1 MFAAA
6 IFGSFILYLVIGAV
20 VGRKVKDK
28 SDYYVAGRAAPTF
41 LVAGTLV
48 ASFLSTVSF
57 MGELGFS
64 YDGYPV
70 VMLLLTAFN
79 ISGYVLGVMLFGRYL
94 RRSSALTVPEYFGK
108 RFNSPGLQALAGVM
122 VVVGIGLYLVA
133 VTQGLV
139 LVIGQLIDIP
149 QWLLLVIVWAS
160 YTIFTFMSGSQG
172 VLVNDTIMFVVF
184 SVAAILGMGWIIG
197 AAGGPVTAMQK
208 MAELTSKP
216 DGISWHG
223 LTGADN
229 YLGTPAQAVIYAVTF
244 GIVWCTVVAVSPWQS
259 SRFLMAKNEHVAIRS
274 ALFATAALAVTYLF
288 LTFGGFS
295 INLFNDGINPSEI
308 AFIWAGQNVLPS
320 LLGVIAVTGI
330 VAAGLS
336 SAASFLSLIGFS
348 AANDVMPYFTGQ
360 RVKEPELATTA
371 TTTAATT
378 ATAPTGQTFTATG
391 SAGTPDGPS
400 TPETSIATATDGPA
414 DDSTGASGDDDVRGL
429 QVARWTMVVAGL
441 IVLVITWVAPPA
453 VLTIGYFAATLFAA
467 SWGPIAFWSVR
478 STKLSARG
486 AAVGMIAGF
495 AVVAIFESLSEF
507 AGIELPDL
515 LNPTVLGFVAS
526 IGGTLLGNIGTRPS
540 QRGNAFRERLMV
552 IPAEDRDP
560 AKYRRTR
567 TWVIGTVIILILCGL
582 AMLLL
587 YAVPYATAIS

>member
-6 IFGSFILYLVIGAV
+6 IFGSFLLYLVIGAV
-20 VGRKVKDK
+20 VGRRVKDK

-149 QWLLLVIVWAS
+149 QWVLLVIVWAS
-160 YTIFTFMSGSQG
+160 YTIFTFLSGSQG

-184 SVAAILGMGWIIG
+184 TVAAILGMGWIIG
-197 AAGGPVTAMQK
+197 ASGGPVTAMQK
-208 MAELTSKP
+208 MAALTSKP

-229 YLGTPAQAVIYAVTF
+229 YIGTPAQAIIYAVTF

-295 INLFNDGINPSEI
+295 INLFNDGITPSEI

-320 LLGVIAVTGI
+320 LLGVIAITGI

-348 AANDVMPYFTGQ
+348 AANDVMPYLTGK
-360 RVKEPELATTA
+360 RVREPELATAAA
-371 TTTAATT
+371 TSTTAAAPAAQQFASTGPSPTSAGTSTPGTDVTT
-378 ATAPTGQTFTATG
+378 ATG
-391 SAGTPDGPS
+391 GPS
-400 TPETSIATATDGPA
+400 N
-414 DDSTGASGDDDVRGL
+414 DSTDASGDDDIRGL

-441 IVLVITWVAPPA
+441 VVLVITWVAPPA

-495 AVVAIFESLSEF
+495 VVVAIFESLSEF

-515 LNPTVLGFVAS
+515 LNPTILGFVAS

-540 QRGNAFRERLMV
+540 SLGNAFRERLMV
-552 IPAEDRDP
+552 VPEEDRDP
-560 AKYRRTR
+560 VKYRRTR
-567 TWVIGTVIILILCGL
+567 TWVIGTVVILILCGL

-587 YAVPYATAIS
+587 YAVPYAMAVG

>member
-1 MFAAA
+1 MFTLT

-94 RRSSALTVPEYFGK
+94 RRSKALTVPEYFGK
-108 RFNSPGLQALAGVM
+108 RFNSPGLQALAGIM
-122 VVVGIGLYLVA
+122 VVIGIGLYLVA

-139 LVIGQLIDIP
+139 LVIGQLIDLPEWII
-149 QWLLLVIVWAS
+149 LVIVWAS
-160 YTIFTFMSGSQG
+160 YTIFTFLSGSQG
-172 VLVNDTIMFVVF
+172 VLINDTIMFVVF
-184 SVAAILGMGWIIG
+184 SVAAILGMGWLIG
-197 AAGGPVTAMQK
+197 ISGGPISAMEK
-208 MAELTSKP
+208 MSALVSKP

-229 YLGTPAQAVIYAVTF
+229 YIGTPTQAIIYAVTF

-295 INLFNDGINPSEI
+295 INLFNDGIAPSEV
-308 AFIWAGQNVLPS
+308 AFIWAAQNVLPS

-348 AANDVMPYFTGQ
+348 AANDVIPYLSSHRP
-360 RVKEPELATTA
+360 RVRETVGVV
-371 TTTAATT
+371 
-378 ATAPTGQTFTATG
+378 ATASSSPDNPVNINDNETSFDGGDDQATG
-391 SAGTPDGPS
+391 NNDT
-400 TPETSIATATDGPA
+400 
-414 DDSTGASGDDDVRGL
+414 RGL
-429 QVARWTMVVAGL
+429 WVARWTMVIAGL
-441 IVLVITWVAPPA
+441 VVLVITAAAPPA

-467 SWGPIAFWSVR
+467 SWGPIAFWSVW

-507 AGIELPDL
+507 GGLELPDL
-515 LNPTVLGFVAS
+515 VNPTILGFAAS
-526 IGGTLLGNIGTRPS
+526 IIGTILGNIGSQPS
-540 QRGNAFRERLMV
+540 QVGNRFRQRLMQ

-567 TWVIGTVIILILCGL
+567 SWFIGTIIVVLLCGL
-582 AMLLL
+582 TMLIL
-587 YAVPYATAIS
+587 YALPYGATLA

>member
-1 MFAAA
+1 MFAVA
-6 IFGSFILYLVIGAV
+6 IFGSFLLYLVIGAV

-122 VVVGIGLYLVA
+122 VVIGIGLYLVA

-149 QWLLLVIVWAS
+149 EWVLLVIVWAS
-160 YTIFTFMSGSQG
+160 YTIFTFLSGSQG

-184 SVAAILGMGWIIG
+184 TIAAILGMGWIIG
-197 AAGGPVTAMQK
+197 VSGGPVTAMQK

-223 LTGADN
+223 LTGPDN
-229 YLGTPAQAVIYAVTF
+229 YLGTPTQAVVYAITF

-295 INLFNDGINPSEI
+295 INLFNDGISPSEV

-348 AANDVMPYFTGQ
+348 AANDVMPYLTGT
-360 RVKEPELATTA
+360 RVRTPEFATTA
-371 TTTAATT
+371 ASSSMSSGATGGVTAGGVA
-378 ATAPTGQTFTATG
+378 TATG
-391 SAGTPDGPS
+391 GAAEGQ
-400 TPETSIATATDGPA
+400 TSN
-414 DDSTGASGDDDVRGL
+414 SGDNDTRGL
-429 QVARWTMVVAGL
+429 RIARWTMVVAGL
-441 IVLVITWVAPPA
+441 IVLVITWAAPPA

-478 STKLSARG
+478 SSKLSARG

-495 AVVAIFESLSEF
+495 VVVAVFESLSEF
-507 AGIELPDL
+507 AGLELPDL
-515 LNPTVLGFVAS
+515 LNPTILGFVAS
-526 IGGTLLGNIGTRPS
+526 IGGTLLGNLGTHPS
-540 QRGNAFRERLMV
+540 RLGNQYREKLMAT
-552 IPAEDRDP
+552 PLEDRDP
-560 AKYRRTR
+560 RKYRRTR
-567 TWVIGTVIILILCGL
+567 TWVIVTVVILILCGL

-587 YAVPYATAIS
+587 YAIPYASILN

>member
-1 MFAAA
+1 MFAVA
-6 IFGSFILYLVIGAV
+6 IFGSFLLYLVIGAV

-122 VVVGIGLYLVA
+122 VVIGIGLYLVA

-149 QWLLLVIVWAS
+149 EWVLLVIVWAS
-160 YTIFTFMSGSQG
+160 YTIFTFLSGSQG

-184 SVAAILGMGWIIG
+184 TIAAILGMGWIIG
-197 AAGGPVTAMQK
+197 VSGGPVTAMQK

-223 LTGADN
+223 LTGPDN
-229 YLGTPAQAVIYAVTF
+229 YLGTPTQAVVYAITF

-295 INLFNDGINPSEI
+295 INLFNDGISPSEV

-348 AANDVMPYFTGQ
+348 AANDVMPYLTGT
-360 RVKEPELATTA
+360 RVRTPEFATTA
-371 TTTAATT
+371 ASSSMSSGATGGVAAGGV
-378 ATAPTGQTFTATG
+378 ATATG
-391 SAGTPDGPS
+391 GPG
-400 TPETSIATATDGPA
+400 EDQTSK
-414 DDSTGASGDDDVRGL
+414 SGDNDTRGL
-429 QVARWTMVVAGL
+429 RIARWTMVVAGL
-441 IVLVITWVAPPA
+441 IVLVITWAAPPA

-478 STKLSARG
+478 SSKLSARG

-495 AVVAIFESLSEF
+495 VVVAVFESLSEF
-507 AGIELPDL
+507 AGLELPDL
-515 LNPTVLGFVAS
+515 LNPTILGFVAS
-526 IGGTLLGNIGTRPS
+526 IGGTLLGNLGTHPS
-540 QRGNAFRERLMV
+540 RLGNQYREKLMAT
-552 IPAEDRDP
+552 PLEDRDP
-560 AKYRRTR
+560 GKYRRTR
-567 TWVIGTVIILILCGL
+567 TWVIGTVVILILCGL

-587 YAVPYATAIS
+587 YAIPYASILN

>member
-1 MFAAA
+1 MFTLT

-94 RRSSALTVPEYFGK
+94 RRSKALTVPEYFGK
-108 RFNSPGLQALAGVM
+108 RFNSPGLQALAGIM
-122 VVVGIGLYLVA
+122 VVIGIGLYLVA

-139 LVIGQLIDIP
+139 LVIGQLIDLPEWII
-149 QWLLLVIVWAS
+149 LVIVWAS
-160 YTIFTFMSGSQG
+160 YTIFTFLSGSQG
-172 VLVNDTIMFVVF
+172 VLINDTIMFVVF
-184 SVAAILGMGWIIG
+184 SVAAILGMGWLIG
-197 AAGGPVTAMQK
+197 IAGGPVSAMEK
-208 MAELTSKP
+208 MSALVSKP

-229 YLGTPAQAVIYAVTF
+229 YIGTPTQAIIYAVTF

-295 INLFNDGINPSEI
+295 INLFNDGIDPSEV
-308 AFIWAGQNVLPS
+308 AFIWAAQNVLPS

-348 AANDVMPYFTGQ
+348 AANDVMPYLTGRRP
-360 RVKEPELATTA
+360 RVR
-371 TTTAATT
+371 
-378 ATAPTGQTFTATG
+378 
-391 SAGTPDGPS
+391 
-400 TPETSIATATDGPA
+400 ETVGAVATATSSPDNPANSNDSETSFDG
-414 DDSTGASGDDDVRGL
+414 GDDQAAGDNDTRGL
-429 QVARWTMVVAGL
+429 WVARWTMVIAGL
-441 IVLVITWVAPPA
+441 VVLGFTAAAPPA

-467 SWGPIAFWSVR
+467 SWGPIAFWSVW

-495 AVVAIFESLSEF
+495 AVVAIFESLTEF
-507 AGIELPDL
+507 GGLELPDL
-515 LNPTVLGFVAS
+515 LNPTILGFAAS
-526 IGGTLLGNIGTRPS
+526 IIGTILGNIGSQPS
-540 QRGNAFRERLMV
+540 QVGNLFRQRLMQ
-552 IPAEDRDP
+552 IPTEDRDP

-567 TWVIGTVIILILCGL
+567 SWFIGTVIVILLCGL
-582 AMLLL
+582 TMLIL
-587 YAVPYATAIS
+587 YALPYGATLV

>member
-1 MFAAA
+1 MFAVA
-6 IFGSFILYLVIGAV
+6 IFGSFLLYLVIGAV

-122 VVVGIGLYLVA
+122 VVIGIGLYLVA

-149 QWLLLVIVWAS
+149 EWVLLVIVWAS
-160 YTIFTFMSGSQG
+160 YTIFTFLSGSQG
-172 VLVNDTIMFVVF
+172 VLVNDTITFVVF
-184 SVAAILGMGWIIG
+184 TIAAILGMGWITG
-197 AAGGPVTAMQK
+197 VCGGPLTAMQK

-223 LTGADN
+223 LTGPDN
-229 YLGTPAQAVIYAVTF
+229 YLGTPTQAVVYAITF
-244 GIVWCTVVAVSPWQS
+244 GIVWCTVVAVSPWRS
-259 SRFLMAKNEHVAIRS
+259 SRCLMAKNEHVAIRS

-295 INLFNDGINPSEI
+295 INLFNDGISPSEV

-320 LLGVIAVTGI
+320 LLGVIAVSGI

-348 AANDVMPYFTGQ
+348 AANDVMPYLTGR
-360 RVKEPELATTA
+360 RVRTPEFATTA
-371 TTTAATT
+371 ASSSMSSGATSKVTAGGVA
-378 ATAPTGQTFTATG
+378 TATG
-391 SAGTPDGPS
+391 
-400 TPETSIATATDGPA
+400 GPA
-414 DDSTGASGDDDVRGL
+414 EDQTSNSGDNDTRGL
-429 QVARWTMVVAGL
+429 RIARWTMVVAGL
-441 IVLVITWVAPPA
+441 IVLVITWAAPPA
-453 VLTIGYFAATLFAA
+453 VL
-467 SWGPIAFWSVR
+467 
-478 STKLSARG
+478 
-486 AAVGMIAGF
+486 
-495 AVVAIFESLSEF
+495 
-507 AGIELPDL
+507 
-515 LNPTVLGFVAS
+515 
-526 IGGTLLGNIGTRPS
+526 
-540 QRGNAFRERLMV
+540 
-552 IPAEDRDP
+552 
-560 AKYRRTR
+560 
-567 TWVIGTVIILILCGL
+567 
-582 AMLLL
+582 
-587 YAVPYATAIS
+587 

>member
-1 MFAAA
+1 MFAVA
-6 IFGSFILYLVIGAV
+6 IFGSFLLYLVIGAA

-139 LVIGQLIDIP
+139 LVVGQLIDIP
-149 QWLLLVIVWAS
+149 NWVILVIVWAS
-160 YTIFTFMSGSQG
+160 YTIFTFLSGSQG

-184 SVAAILGMGWIIG
+184 TIAAILGMGWIIG
-197 AAGGPVTAMQK
+197 ASGGPVTAMQK

-223 LTGADN
+223 LTGPDN
-229 YLGTPAQAVIYAVTF
+229 YIGSPTQAVIYAVTF

-295 INLFNDGINPSEI
+295 INLFNDEIDPSEI

-348 AANDVMPYFTGQ
+348 AANDVMPYLTG
-360 RVKEPELATTA
+360 RRTRTPEFASAAAETQESTA
-371 TTTAATT
+371 YGDS
-378 ATAPTGQTFTATG
+378 PG
-391 SAGTPDGPS
+391 AGTAVTTVEG
-400 TPETSIATATDGPA
+400 GPA
-414 DDSTGASGDDDVRGL
+414 SETDSGSHDDDNTGL
-429 QVARWTMVVAGL
+429 QIARWTMIAAGL
-441 IVLVITWVAPPA
+441 VVLAITWVAPPA

-478 STKLSARG
+478 STKLSAR
-486 AAVGMIAGF
+486 AAAIGMIAGF
-495 AVVAIFESLSEF
+495 VVVGVFESLSEF
-507 AGIELPDL
+507 AGLELPDL
-515 LNPTVLGFVAS
+515 LNPTILGFVAS
-526 IGGTLLGNIGTRPS
+526 IGGTLLGNIGTQPS
-540 QRGNAFRERLMV
+540 VVGNRFREKLMEV
-552 IPAEDRDP
+552 PMEDRDP
-560 AKYRRTR
+560 KRYQRTR
-567 TWVIGTVIILILCGL
+567 TWVIGTLAVLFVCGI
-582 AMLLL
+582 AMLVL
-587 YAVPYATAIS
+587 YAIPYASTLG

>member
-6 IFGSFILYLVIGAV
+6 IFGSFVLYLVIGAV

-139 LVIGQLIDIP
+139 LVVGQLIDIP

-295 INLFNDGINPSEI
+295 INLFNDGIAPSEI
-308 AFIWAGQNVLPS
+308 AFIWAGQNILPS

-348 AANDVMPYFTGQ
+348 AANDVMPYLTGK
-360 RVKEPELATTA
+360 RVREPELATSK
-371 TTTAATT
+371 ATT
-378 ATAPTGQTFTATG
+378 ATA
-391 SAGTPDGPS
+391 SAGTAVASAGPS
-400 TPETSIATATDGPA
+400 TPETAIATAADGPSN
-414 DDSTGASGDDDVRGL
+414 DSTDTSGDNDIHGL
-429 QVARWTMVVAGL
+429 RVARWTMVIAGL

-515 LNPTVLGFVAS
+515 LNPTILGFVAS

-540 QRGNAFRERLMV
+540 GLGNAFRERLMV

-567 TWVIGTVIILILCGL
+567 TWVIGTVIVLILCGL

-587 YAVPYATAIS
+587 YAVPYAMAIS

>member
-1 MFAAA
+1 MFTLT

-94 RRSSALTVPEYFGK
+94 RRSKALTVPEYFGK
-108 RFNSPGLQALAGVM
+108 RFNSPGLQALAGIM
-122 VVVGIGLYLVA
+122 VVIGIGLYLVA

-139 LVIGQLIDIP
+139 LVIGQLIDLPEWII
-149 QWLLLVIVWAS
+149 LVIVWAS
-160 YTIFTFMSGSQG
+160 YTIFTFLSGSQG
-172 VLVNDTIMFVVF
+172 VLINDTIMFVVF
-184 SVAAILGMGWIIG
+184 SVAAVLGMGWLIG
-197 AAGGPVTAMQK
+197 IAGGPVSAMEK
-208 MAELTSKP
+208 MSALVSKP

-229 YLGTPAQAVIYAVTF
+229 YIGTPTQAVIYAVTF

-295 INLFNDGINPSEI
+295 INLFNDGIDPSEV
-308 AFIWAGQNVLPS
+308 AFIWAAQNVLPS

-348 AANDVMPYFTGQ
+348 AANDVIPYLSGHRS
-360 RVKEPELATTA
+360 RVRETVGAVVTA
-371 TTTAATT
+371 TSSSGNPVSSDDSEASFD
-378 ATAPTGQTFTATG
+378 GGDVQATG
-391 SAGTPDGPS
+391 DNDT
-400 TPETSIATATDGPA
+400 
-414 DDSTGASGDDDVRGL
+414 RGL
-429 QVARWTMVVAGL
+429 WVARWTMVIAGL
-441 IVLVITWVAPPA
+441 VVLGVTAAAPPA

-467 SWGPIAFWSVR
+467 SWGPIAFWSVW

-507 AGIELPDL
+507 GGLELPDL
-515 LNPTVLGFVAS
+515 LNPTILGFAAS
-526 IGGTLLGNIGTRPS
+526 IIGTILGNIGSQPS
-540 QRGNAFRERLMV
+540 QVGNRFRQRLMQ
-552 IPAEDRDP
+552 IPAEDRDR

-567 TWVIGTVIILILCGL
+567 SWFIGTIIVVLLCGL
-582 AMLLL
+582 TMLIL
-587 YAVPYATAIS
+587 YALPYGATLT

>member
-6 IFGSFILYLVIGAV
+6 IFGSFVLYLVIGAV

-48 ASFLSTVSF
+48 ASCLSTVSF

-139 LVIGQLIDIP
+139 LVVGQLIDIP
-149 QWLLLVIVWAS
+149 QWVLLVIVWAS

-184 SVAAILGMGWIIG
+184 TVAAILGMGWIIG
-197 AAGGPVTAMQK
+197 ASGGPVTAMQK

-295 INLFNDGINPSEI
+295 INLFNDGITPSEI

-348 AANDVMPYFTGQ
+348 AANDVMPYLTGK
-360 RVKEPELATTA
+360 RVREPELATTS
-371 TTTAATT
+371 TASAGPAFASAGPAST
-378 ATAPTGQTFTATG
+378 
-391 SAGTPDGPS
+391 SAGTSGPA
-400 TPETSIATATDGPA
+400 TDIATVAGGPPT
-414 DDSTGASGDDDVRGL
+414 DSTAASGDNDIHGL
-429 QVARWTMVVAGL
+429 QVARWTMVIAGL

-467 SWGPIAFWSVR
+467 SWGLIAFWSVR

-495 AVVAIFESLSEF
+495 VVVAIFESLSEF

-515 LNPTVLGFVAS
+515 LNPTILGFVAS
-526 IGGTLLGNIGTRPS
+526 IGGTLLGNIGTRAS
-540 QRGNAFRERLMV
+540 RLGNAFRERLMV
-552 IPAEDRDP
+552 IPEEDRDP
-560 AKYRRTR
+560 RKYRRTR
-567 TWVIGTVIILILCGL
+567 TWVIGTVIILMLCGL

-587 YAVPYATAIS
+587 YAVPYAMTVD

>member
-1 MFAAA
+1 MFAVA
-6 IFGSFILYLVIGAV
+6 IFGSFLLYLVIGAA

-28 SDYYVAGRAAPTF
+28 SDYYVAGRVAPTF

-139 LVIGQLIDIP
+139 LVVGQLVDIP
-149 QWLLLVIVWAS
+149 SWAILLIVWAS
-160 YTIFTFMSGSQG
+160 YTIFTFLSGSQG

-184 SVAAILGMGWIIG
+184 SVAAVLGMGWIIG
-197 AAGGPVTAMQK
+197 ASGGPVTAMQK
-208 MAELTSKP
+208 MAALTSKP

-223 LTGADN
+223 LTGPDN
-229 YLGTPAQAVIYAVTF
+229 YIGTPTQAVVYAVTF

-295 INLFNDGINPSEI
+295 INLFDDGIDPSEI

-348 AANDVMPYFTGQ
+348 AANDVMPYLTGR
-360 RVKEPELATTA
+360 RVRTPEFAASTA
-371 TTTAATT
+371 GSR
-378 ATAPTGQTFTATG
+378 PSTG
-391 SAGTPDGPS
+391 SPASSGTNTGV
-400 TPETSIATATDGPA
+400 ATDVGGPA
-414 DDSTGASGDDDVRGL
+414 DDTGDSADDDKRGL
-429 QVARWTMVVAGL
+429 QIARWTMVVAGL
-441 IVLVITWVAPPA
+441 VVLVITWAAPPA

-478 STKLSARG
+478 STKLSARA

-495 AVVAIFESLSEF
+495 VVVAIFESLSEF
-507 AGIELPDL
+507 AGLELPDL
-515 LNPTVLGFVAS
+515 LNPTILGFAAS
-526 IGGTLLGNIGTRPS
+526 IGGTLLGNIGTQPS
-540 QRGNAFRERLMV
+540 KLGNQFREKLMEV
-552 IPAEDRDP
+552 PLEDRDP
-560 AKYRRTR
+560 QKYRRTR
-567 TWVIGTVIILILCGL
+567 MWVIGTVIVLFLCGA

-587 YAVPYATAIS
+587 YAIPYASTLS

>member
-1 MFAAA
+1 MFAVA
-6 IFGSFILYLVIGAV
+6 IFGSFLLYLVIGAV
-20 VGRKVKDK
+20 VGRRVKDK

-139 LVIGQLIDIP
+139 LVVGQLVGIP
-149 QWLLLVIVWAS
+149 SSAILLIVWAS
-160 YTIFTFMSGSQG
+160 YTIFTFLSGSQG

-197 AAGGPVTAMQK
+197 ASGGPVTAMQK
-208 MAELTSKP
+208 MAALTSKP

-223 LTGADN
+223 LTGPDN
-229 YLGTPAQAVIYAVTF
+229 YIGTPTQAVIYAVTF

-274 ALFATAALAVTYLF
+274 ALFATAALAALAITYLF

-295 INLFNDGINPSEI
+295 INLFNDGIDPSEI

-336 SAASFLSLIGFS
+336 SAASFLPLIGFS
-348 AANDVMPYFTGQ
+348 AANDVMPYLTGRRVRTPEFAASTAGSQ
-360 RVKEPELATTA
+360 RN
-371 TTTAATT
+371 
-378 ATAPTGQTFTATG
+378 TG
-391 SAGTPDGPS
+391 SAAPS
-400 TPETSIATATDGPA
+400 GADTGVATALGEPA
-414 DDSTGASGDDDVRGL
+414 DETGGDSAEDDRRGL
-429 QVARWTMVVAGL
+429 QIARWTMVVAGL
-441 IVLVITWVAPPA
+441 VVLVVTWAAPPA

-478 STKLSARG
+478 STKLSARA

-495 AVVAIFESLSEF
+495 VVVAIFESLSKF
-507 AGIELPDL
+507 AGLELPDL
-515 LNPTVLGFVAS
+515 LNPTILGFVAS
-526 IGGTLLGNIGTRPS
+526 IGGTLLGNIGTQPS
-540 QRGNAFRERLMV
+540 KLGNQFREKLLEA
-552 IPAEDRDP
+552 PAEDRDP
-560 AKYRRTR
+560 KRYRRTR
-567 TWVIGTVIILILCGL
+567 AWVIGTVAVLFLCGL

-587 YAVPYATAIS
+587 YAIPYASTLS